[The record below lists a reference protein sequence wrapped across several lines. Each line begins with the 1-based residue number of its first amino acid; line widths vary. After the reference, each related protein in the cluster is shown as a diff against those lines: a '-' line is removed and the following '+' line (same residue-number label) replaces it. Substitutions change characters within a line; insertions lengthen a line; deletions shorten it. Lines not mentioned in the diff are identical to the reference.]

1 MQLRRKRTLELIELN
16 AKLRED
22 SGKGAARRLRMNNA
36 IPAIVYGSKID
47 SAMLSIETT
56 EFVKIIREH
65 GSTGLF
71 FSLKVEG
78 GAGKERIAMLKDMQ
92 MDTFGLNYLHI
103 DLHEIDMDT
112 KVTVS
117 IPVEAIGESEGV
129 KEGGVLQVI
138 RRELDVVCKPA
149 DTPDSIQIDISGLDI
164 GDSVHVEEID
174 LGENVEIPHEV
185 DFTVITIVAPVV
197 EEEEVEEEDELLE
210 EGEEGVEDTPEGASE
225 ETAEA

>member
-1 MQLRRKRTLELIELN
+1 LELIELN
-16 AKLRED
+16 AKLREN

-36 IPAIVYGSKID
+36 IPAIVYGAKTD
-47 SAMLSIETT
+47 SAMLSIETA
-56 EFVKIIREH
+56 EFIKIIRKH

-78 GAGKERIAMLKDMQ
+78 GGKKERIAMLKDMQ

-149 DTPDSIQIDISGLDI
+149 DTPNSIQIDISNLDI

-174 LGENVEIPHEV
+174 LDENVEIPHEV
-185 DFTVITIVAPVV
+185 DFTIITIGAPVV

-210 EGEEGVEDTPEGASE
+210 EGEGEGEETSEGSSE
-225 ETAEA
+225 ETSEE

>member
-1 MQLRRKRTLELIELN
+1 LELIELN

-36 IPAIVYGSKID
+36 IPAIVYGAKTD
-47 SAMLSIETT
+47 SVMLSLETA
-56 EFVKIIREH
+56 EFVRIIREN

-71 FSLKVEG
+71 FDLKIEG
-78 GAGKERIAMLKDMQ
+78 NSGKDKIVMLKDMQ
-92 MDTFGLNYLHI
+92 MDTFGLYYLHI

-129 KEGGVLQVI
+129 KEGGVLQII

-149 DTPDSIQIDISGLDI
+149 DTPASIEIDISGLEI
-164 GDSVHVEEID
+164 GDSIHVEEID
-174 LGENVEIPHEV
+174 LDENVEIPHEV
-185 DFTVITIVAPVV
+185 DFTVITIGAPVI

-210 EGEEGVEDTPEGASE
+210 EGEGEGEETSEGSSEEASE
-225 ETAEA
+225 E